1 VPNHSTHDACASH
14 QPAGQQ
20 SGSGAK
26 SERKQVWMLL
36 VGKDASADGGL
47 CSV

>member
-20 SGSGAK
+20 SGSCTK
-26 SERKQVWMLL
+26 SEQQRVRMLL
-36 VGKDASADGGL
+36 SMKDASADDAQN
-47 CSV
+47 